1 MALPVDHGMAGSSID
16 GLFVMVGAT
25 SRGHGFA
32 TLGVEGTVGTFH
44 RSQRARDPSWED
56 GVPHVVALIEF
67 EVGPMMNLQCRG

>member
-1 MALPVDHGMAGSSID
+1 MALPVDRGMAGSSID
-16 GLFVMVGAT
+16 GLFVMAGAT

-56 GVPHVVALIEF
+56 GVALIEF
-67 EVGPMMNLQCRG
+67 EVGPMMNLQCRE

>member
-1 MALPVDHGMAGSSID
+1 MA
-16 GLFVMVGAT
+16 GAT

-32 TLGVEGTVGTFH
+32 TLGVEGTVGTFD

-67 EVGPMMNLQCRG
+67 DVGPMMNLQCRG